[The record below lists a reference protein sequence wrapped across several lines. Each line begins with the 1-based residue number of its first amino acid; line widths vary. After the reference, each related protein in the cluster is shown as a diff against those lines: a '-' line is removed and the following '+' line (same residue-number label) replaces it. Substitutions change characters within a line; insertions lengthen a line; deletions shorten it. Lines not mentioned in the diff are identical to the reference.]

1 MTYRSLLFVPGTRPD
16 RFGKALDAGAD
27 AVCIDLEDAVP
38 PAGKGEAR
46 AAALAF
52 LAQPRTAVV
61 GLRINGV
68 RTLEGLKDLVAL
80 AESGARPDFL
90 MIPKVAAPED
100 LLTAGEVL
108 PGLALWPVVESAEG
122 LRRAFEICAA
132 PGVAG
137 ALFGGADLSADL
149 GSTME
154 WDALLLGRGTLI
166 AACGRAGVASL
177 DVPHLNIADPDDLSA
192 STLRAKALG
201 FTGRSC
207 IHPAQ
212 VAAVNAAYTPSPAEI
227 ERAQRVVEAF
237 DAAGGAAALLDGKLI
252 ELPVIRAARRVL
264 DRAQV

>member
-1 MTYRSLLFVPGTRPD
+1 MTFRSLLFVPGTRPD

-38 PAGKGEAR
+38 PAGKAEAR

-52 LAQPRTAVV
+52 LSQMHTAIV

-80 AESGARPDFL
+80 VESEARPAFL

-100 LLTAGEVL
+100 LLTAGELL
-108 PGLALWPVVESAEG
+108 PGLALWPVIESAEG
-122 LRRAFEICAA
+122 VRRAFELCAT

-149 GSTME
+149 GSTMD
-154 WDALLLGRGTLI
+154 WDALLLGRGTLV

-177 DVPHLNIADPDDLSA
+177 DVPHLNIADPDDLTA

-227 ERAQRVVEAF
+227 ERARRVVEAF

-264 DRAQV
+264 DRA

>member
-1 MTYRSLLFVPGTRPD
+1 MTFRSLLFVPGTRPD

-38 PAGKGEAR
+38 PADKGEAR

-52 LAQPRTAVV
+52 LTEPRTARV

-80 AESGARPDFL
+80 VESQARPDFL

-100 LLTAGEVL
+100 LTAGELL
-108 PGLALWPVVESAEG
+108 PGLPLWPVIESAEG
-122 LRRAFEICAA
+122 LRRAYEICAA
-132 PGVAG
+132 PSVAG

-149 GSTME
+149 GSTMD
-154 WDALLLGRGTLI
+154 WDALLLGRSTLI
-166 AACGRAGVASL
+166 AACARSGLASL
-177 DVPHLNIADPDDLSA
+177 DVPHLNLSDPDDLTA

-227 ERAQRVVEAF
+227 ERARRVVEAF

-264 DRAQV
+264 DRA